1 MVKKPTPKAA
11 KKELTLDRTWP
22 YILTIGGVIGF
33 VAAFELTLDKI
44 ALLNNPNFVPNC
56 NLSPLISCGSVIKT
70 HQAAVAGFPNSL
82 MGIAG
87 FAVVIS
93 IGMALL
99 AGLRIENLKR
109 WFWLGLQAGTILAI
123 GLLTWLQY
131 QSIFTI
137 RALCPWCMV
146 VWTVMLPI
154 FWYTTLINLR
164 TGIIKTP
171 QSLKGF
177 VAFIQKHHGDI
188 LFSWYALIILI
199 ILNHFWYY
207 WKTLI

>member
-1 MVKKPTPKAA
+1 MAKKP
-11 KKELTLDRTWP
+11 ELTLERTWP
-22 YILTIGGVIGF
+22 WILTVGGLIGF

-44 ALLNNPNFVPNC
+44 KLLQNPNATLNC
-56 NLSPLISCGSVIKT
+56 NLSPLVSCGSVIKT
-70 HQAAVAGFPNSL
+70 QQAAVAGFPNSL

-87 FAVVIS
+87 FAVVIT

-99 AGLRIENLKR
+99 AGLQPQKLQR

-146 VWTVMLPI
+146 VWTVTLPI
-154 FWYTTLINLR
+154 FWYTTLYNLR
-164 TGIIKTP
+164 SGVIPTP
-171 QSLKGF
+171 NSLKRV
-177 VAFIQKHHGDI
+177 VAFMQKHHGDI
-188 LFSWYALIILI
+188 LVLWYASIIFI

-207 WKTLI
+207 WKTII